1 MDEHKGLPMLAF
13 ASKAAWAR
21 WLRSNH
27 AKSQGLWV
35 AFAKKGSGVA
45 SVTYE
50 EAREVALVHGW
61 IDGLKNARDETWY
74 LLRFTPR
81 TRRSKWSK
89 INREIVEQLMAAGA
103 MHPAGLAQVD
113 AARADGRW
121 DDAYD
126 PPSRIEPHP
135 DFVKA
140 LEGSPRARRFFA
152 TVSGANRYAVLYRV
166 HDAKRESTRAR
177 KIAELVAMLERGE
190 VLYPDR

>member
-1 MDEHKGLPMLAF
+1 M
-13 ASKAAWAR
+13 
-21 WLRSNH
+21 
-27 AKSQGLWV
+27 
-35 AFAKKGSGVA
+35 
-45 SVTYE
+45 
-50 EAREVALVHGW
+50 HGW

-177 KIAELVAMLERGE
+177 RIAELVAMLERGE